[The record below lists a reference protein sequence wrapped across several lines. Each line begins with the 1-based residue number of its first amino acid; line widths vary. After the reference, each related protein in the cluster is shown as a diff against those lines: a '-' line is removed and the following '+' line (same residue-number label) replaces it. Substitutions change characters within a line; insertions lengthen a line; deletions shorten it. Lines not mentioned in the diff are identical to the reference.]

1 MPMKILKIKKEG
13 QHYLIYLSD
22 EETLALKESVFVRH
36 NLYKGKDL
44 DEEDVAAI
52 AFDSA
57 RQEGIDLA
65 LKKLTNRK
73 TEQEI
78 RELLIDA
85 KLSEQVIDEVVA
97 YLSEYGFLDDEAY
110 ALLFSRD
117 KRNINGYGPV
127 KIAYALRRKGIDDEC
142 IARGLEEYTTDSEK
156 ELIQS
161 IVEKKYLRDGELNK
175 TWEKIVRFLLSR
187 GFHYD
192 PIKDVLRQW
201 KN

>member
-1 MPMKILKIKKEG
+1 MKILKIKKEG

-36 NLYKGKDL
+36 NLYNGKDL

-127 KIAYALRRKGIDDEC
+127 KITYALRRKGIDDEY
-142 IARGLEEYTTDSEK
+142 IARALEEYTSDSEK

-161 IVEKKYLRDGELNK
+161 IVEKKYLRGDELNK
-175 TWEKIVRFLLSR
+175 SWEKIVRFLLSR

-192 PIKDVLRQW
+192 AVKDVLSQW

>member
-1 MPMKILKIKKEG
+1 MKILKIKKEG
-13 QHYLIYLSD
+13 PRYLICLSN

-36 NLYKGKDL
+36 NLYKGKDV
-44 DEEDVAAI
+44 DAEDVKRI

-65 LKKLTNRK
+65 LKKLKNRK

-78 RELLIDA
+78 RTLLIDEG
-85 KLSEQVIDEVVA
+85 LTEQVIEAVVT
-97 YLSEYGFLDDEAY
+97 YLSDYGFLDDEAY

-127 KIAYALRRKGIDDEC
+127 KIAYALRTKGVDGEYISR
-142 IARGLEEYTTDSEK
+142 ALEEYTTDLEK
-156 ELIQS
+156 DMIQS

-192 PIKDVLRQW
+192 AIKDVLRQW

>member
-1 MPMKILKIKKEG
+1 MKILKIKKEG
-13 QHYLIYLSD
+13 PRYLIYLSD

-44 DEEDVAAI
+44 DEDDVATI

-78 RELLIDA
+78 RELLFDA

-97 YLSEYGFLDDEAY
+97 YLNEYGFLDDEAY

-127 KIAYALRRKGIDDEC
+127 KIAYALRRKGIDDEY
-142 IARGLEEYTTDSEK
+142 IARALEEYTTDSEK

-161 IVEKKYLRDGELNK
+161 IVEKKYLRGGELNK
-175 TWEKIVRFLLSR
+175 SWEKIVRFLLSR

-192 PIKDVLRQW
+192 AVKDVLSQW

>member
-1 MPMKILKIKKEG
+1 MKILKIKKDG
-13 QHYLIYLSD
+13 PHYVLYLSD
-22 EETLALKESVFVRH
+22 EETLAMKESVFVRH
-36 NLYKGKDL
+36 NLYKGKDV

-142 IARGLEEYTTDSEK
+142 IFRALEEYTTDSEK
-156 ELIQS
+156 EMIQS
-161 IVEKKYLRDGELNK
+161 IVEKKYLRGGELNK
-175 TWEKIVRFLLSR
+175 SWEKIVRFLLSR

-192 PIKDVLRQW
+192 VVKDVLSQW

>member
-1 MPMKILKIKKEG
+1 MKILKIKKDG
-13 QHYLIYLSD
+13 PHYVVYLSD
-22 EETLALKESVFVRH
+22 EETLAMKESVFVRH
-36 NLYKGKDL
+36 NLYKGKDV

-127 KIAYALRRKGIDDEC
+127 KIAYALRRKGIDDEY
-142 IARGLEEYTTDSEK
+142 ILRALKEYTTDSEK
-156 ELIQS
+156 EMIRS
-161 IVEKKYLRDGELNK
+161 IVEKKYLRGGELNK
-175 TWEKIVRFLLSR
+175 SWEKIVRFLLSR

-192 PIKDVLRQW
+192 AVKDVLSQW

>member
-1 MPMKILKIKKEG
+1 MKILKIKKEG

-161 IVEKKYLRDGELNK
+161 IVEKKYLRGGELNK
-175 TWEKIVRFLLSR
+175 SWKKIVRFLLSR

-192 PIKDVLRQW
+192 AVKDVLSQW

>member
-1 MPMKILKIKKEG
+1 MKILKIKKDG
-13 QHYLIYLSD
+13 PHYVVYLSD

-36 NLYKGKDL
+36 NLYKGKDV

-85 KLSEQVIDEVVA
+85 KLSEQVINEVVA

-127 KIAYALRRKGIDDEC
+127 KIAYALRRKGIDDEY
-142 IARGLEEYTTDSEK
+142 IIRALEEYTTDSEK
-156 ELIQS
+156 EMIQS
-161 IVEKKYLRDGELNK
+161 IVEKKYLRGGELNK
-175 TWEKIVRFLLSR
+175 SWEKIVSFLLSR

-192 PIKDVLRQW
+192 AVKDVLSQW

>member
-1 MPMKILKIKKEG
+1 MKILKIKKEG
-13 QHYLIYLSD
+13 PRYLIYLSD

-36 NLYKGKDL
+36 NLYKGKEV

-52 AFDSA
+52 SFDSA

-127 KIAYALRRKGIDDEC
+127 KIAYALRRTGIDDEY
-142 IARGLEEYTTDSEK
+142 IARALEEYTTDSEK

-161 IVEKKYLRDGELNK
+161 IVEKKYLRGDELNK
-175 TWEKIVRFLLSR
+175 SWEKIVRFLLSR

-192 PIKDVLRQW
+192 AVKDVLSQW